1 MTLGPADPH
10 PLHVDSAAIT
20 QHITWDIARTAARE
34 AALTRARGQA
44 TTQRLTLPYA
54 GGWMRLMAAEVSAL
68 GIFGY
73 KEFHLASD
81 NSVRYCVHVFDT
93 ASGRPLGMVDAAW
106 VTTLRTAA
114 TAAVAIG
121 HLMDTDAPTRLAVVG
136 SGAEALAGVAALHG
150 VLTLDDV
157 RVTSRRET
165 NRAGFVRQVARRTG
179 LTATGHAEPATALDG
194 ADLVYA
200 ATNSGGQVVL
210 RGADVTHIPVIA
222 SIGSTLPNQR
232 ELGGEILAGAARVLV
247 DTPDVLHESGDA
259 LEARDAGLT
268 PERVELLGTA
278 LQQERGEVEAMTV
291 YKSIGSPEQDL
302 VLAAA
307 ILDAAATCGFGR
319 RIAPLSAPK
328 VNL

>member
-10 PLHVDSAAIT
+10 PLHVDSAAVA

-34 AALTRARGQA
+34 AALARASGQT

-54 GGWMRLMAAEVSAL
+54 GGWMRLMAAEISTL

-73 KEFHLASD
+73 KEFHLAAD

-93 ASGRPLGMVDAAW
+93 ASGRPRGTVDAAL

-114 TAAVAIG
+114 TAAIAVG
-121 HLMDTDAPTRLAVVG
+121 HLMDTGASTRLAVVG

-157 RVTSRRET
+157 RVTSRKEA
-165 NRAGFVRQVARRTG
+165 NRTAFVRQVAQRTG
-179 LTATGHAEPATALDG
+179 LTATAYAEPAAALEG

-200 ATNSGGQVVL
+200 ATNSGGRVVL
-210 RGADVTHIPVIA
+210 HGTDVTDIPVIA
-222 SIGSTLPNQR
+222 SIGSTLPGQR

-259 LEARDAGLT
+259 LEAHDRGLD
-268 PERVELLGTA
+268 PDRVELLGTA
-278 LQQERGEVEAMTV
+278 LQQGQGKVEAMTV

-307 ILDAAATCGFGR
+307 ILDAAATGGFGR